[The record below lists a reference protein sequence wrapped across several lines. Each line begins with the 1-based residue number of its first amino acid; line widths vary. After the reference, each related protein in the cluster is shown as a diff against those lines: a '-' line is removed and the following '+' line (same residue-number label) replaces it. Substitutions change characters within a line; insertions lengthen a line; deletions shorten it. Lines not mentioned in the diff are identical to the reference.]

1 MHLYTGKI
9 GSGKLMYNKTGTRI
23 FGKIAVISAFIVF
36 LACFLPSASALENDD
51 VLVNGSGMYLTTGDS
66 WSFYQGYEFVF
77 KGLSSSQ
84 GGDKVWIELLLNGE
98 SMDDTIIREGE
109 CFVYTRNSKE
119 IFNITADTIYSGSDG
134 GLVTFKPV
142 WQYIDPTLPEPDMSH
157 DPGSV
162 DNSNG
167 SENNSNSSTG
177 DEIENTG
184 GFGAALFFLCISAAA
199 IFRVQQKR

>member
-1 MHLYTGKI
+1 MI
-9 GSGKLMYNKTGTRI
+9 YNKTETRI
-23 FGKIAVISAFIVF
+23 FEKIIVILAFMLVS
-36 LACFLPSASALENDD
+36 LTCFSISASALENDD

-84 GGDKVWIELLLNGE
+84 GENKVWIELLLNGE
-98 SMDDTIIREGE
+98 SVDDTIMREGE
-109 CFVYTRNSKE
+109 CFAYTRNSKE

-142 WQYIDPTLPEPDMSH
+142 YQYLDPTLPDPDMTH
-157 DPGSV
+157 DPWSA

-167 SENNSNSSTG
+167 SVNNSNSSTG
-177 DEIENTG
+177 DETENTG
-184 GFGAALFFLCISAAA
+184 GFGAALLFLCISAAA
-199 IFRVQQKR
+199 LFRVQQKR

>member
-1 MHLYTGKI
+1 
-9 GSGKLMYNKTGTRI
+9 MYIKTETRI
-23 FGKIAVISAFIVF
+23 FEKIVVILAFMLVSLTFFSI
-36 LACFLPSASALENDD
+36 SASALENDD

-142 WQYIDPTLPEPDMSH
+142 WQYIDPTLPDPDMTQG
-157 DPGSV
+157 PGSV
-162 DNSNG
+162 DNSNE
-167 SENNSNSSTG
+167 SVNNSNSSTG
-177 DEIENTG
+177 DETENTG
-184 GFGAALFFLCISAAA
+184 GFGAALLFLCISAAA
-199 IFRVQQKR
+199 IFMIRKNR